1 MSEWKLCPKCADQVL
16 KNIELHVDMTEMEPS
31 WRFRIRAF
39 LAKPLFRLGALILG
53 CSIRTRTWGIYN
65 GGSDGEKEGQ

>member
-16 KNIELHVDMTEMEPS
+16 KNVELHVDITEVEPS

-39 LAKPLFRLGALILG
+39 FAKYLFRLGALILG
-53 CSIRTRTWGIYN
+53 SSLRMRTWGIHD
-65 GGSDGEKEGQ
+65 GGKCGDSEG